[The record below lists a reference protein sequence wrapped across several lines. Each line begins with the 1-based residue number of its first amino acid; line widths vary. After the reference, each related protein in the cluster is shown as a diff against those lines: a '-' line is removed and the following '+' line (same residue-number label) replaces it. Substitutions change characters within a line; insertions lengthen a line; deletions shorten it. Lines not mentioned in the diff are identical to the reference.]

1 MRIVYCRRCASEL
14 PDTAPTCSKCGAPQA
29 RVAAAAGLM
38 APDPSD
44 LASARTVGAIG
55 RRLLALILIGIF
67 ITVAMLAYPV
77 LVGLGWAS

>member
-14 PDTAPTCSKCGAPQA
+14 SDTAPTCSKCGAPQA

-38 APDPSD
+38 AQPAPNP
-44 LASARTVGAIG
+44 APARIAGSIG

-67 ITVAMLAYPV
+67 ITVAMLAYPI
-77 LVGLGWAS
+77 LVGLGWVN